1 MYGNRWMCTRNMI
14 FGQFCVNFDTKRTL
28 VTLMLDGSYAHV
40 RAQNQNSKE
49 TPNFASSLI
58 ISYLRYHSSC
68 HQSLI
73 SQKTNMKLLIV
84 NALLQKNKTSDIKTS
99 NPIRLLE
106 AKNITACNII
116 TYVPHIKSVTEFAI
130 HLR

>member
-1 MYGNRWMCTRNMI
+1 MTLYNRYYCLILQRLFLLHGQGTTLTLYYIIMVHVSNSHGLVYMYGNRWMCTRNMI

-68 HQSLI
+68 HQSLRNDI
-73 SQKTNMKLLIV
+73 T
-84 NALLQKNKTSDIKTS
+84 KN
-99 NPIRLLE
+99 
-106 AKNITACNII
+106 
-116 TYVPHIKSVTEFAI
+116 
-130 HLR
+130 